1 MKIKFAEFR
10 EYQRAM
16 AAYKDK
22 MDKVAVLAYVLW
34 WHLCALWCA
43 LLLSNERERE
53 REREGGRGR
62 GGESV
67 RARALVWRDDAVDA
81 VKSTRK
87 CVQSLCYKYY

>member
-53 REREGGRGR
+53 REREGEG
-62 GGESV
+62 GGE
-67 RARALVWRDDAVDA
+67 RARARARMA
-81 VKSTRK
+81 
-87 CVQSLCYKYY
+87 